1 MVKSSA
7 DGFAYY
13 LNKYLAVFLPGERGL
28 ATNTILS
35 YRDTFSLLIEFL
47 KSEKRIRPEGLP
59 MSFLT
64 RELIV
69 VFAGWLEE
77 SRKCSISTR
86 NQRIGAIRAFCKWLG
101 YENPEFLK
109 LSAEVADLKLK
120 KAPKPA
126 VNYLS
131 VEALQNLLNEPDSS
145 TKDGLRDL
153 TLIALTYDTG
163 ARVSEITDLK
173 FENIR
178 FAEPPTITLTG
189 KGGKSRIVPLLPK
202 TVEYL
207 KSYIA
212 RWNIN
217 LSENKSQYVFVNRS
231 GEKLSRA
238 GVKYILDKYVLS
250 AKAHSPELF
259 PDIISPHS
267 LRHTKAMHLLQSGVN
282 VVYIRDILGH
292 SNLNTTDRYAR
303 TDTQMK
309 REALEK
315 AEIEMPQKPLDEF
328 LRADVEDDM
337 TAWLRSFG
345 TQS

>member
-1 MVKSSA
+1 MMKSNA
-7 DGFAYY
+7 DSFAYY
-13 LNKYLAVFLPGERGL
+13 LNKYLSVFLPGERGL
-28 ATNTILS
+28 ATNSILS
-35 YRDTFSLLIEFL
+35 YRDSFALLLEFL
-47 KSEKRIRPEGLP
+47 KSEKRLRPEGLH

-64 RELIV
+64 RELV
-69 VFAGWLEE
+69 VEFAVWLEE

-86 NQRIGAIRAFCKWLG
+86 NQRIGVIRAFCKWLG

-109 LSAEVADLKLK
+109 LSAEVVDLKLK
-120 KAPKPA
+120 KAPKPV

-131 VEALQNLLNEPDSS
+131 VEALQNLLNEPDSGA
-145 TKDGLRDL
+145 KNGLRDL
-153 TLIALTYDTG
+153 TLLALTYDTG

-173 FENIR
+173 FENVR
-178 FAEPPTITLTG
+178 FAEPPTVILTG

-207 KSYIA
+207 RTYIA
-212 RWNIN
+212 RWNIDP
-217 LSENKSQYVFVNRS
+217 SENKQQYVFVNRS

-250 AKAHSPELF
+250 AKARSPELF
-259 PDIISPHS
+259 PNIVSPHS
-267 LRHTKAMHLLQSGVN
+267 LRHSKAMHLLQSGVN

-303 TDTQMK
+303 ADTQMK
-309 REALEK
+309 REALDK

-328 LRADVEDDM
+328 LRSDIEDDM
-337 TAWLRSFG
+337 TAWLRSF
-345 TQS
+345 SNS